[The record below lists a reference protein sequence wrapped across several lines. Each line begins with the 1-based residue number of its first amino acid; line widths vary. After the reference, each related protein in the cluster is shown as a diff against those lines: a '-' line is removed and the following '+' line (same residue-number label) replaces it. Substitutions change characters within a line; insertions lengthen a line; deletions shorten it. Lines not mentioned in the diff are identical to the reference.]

1 MAAKMSTGT
10 DVDQHYVT
18 VTICIRLKFLRL
30 MPTVVQLQ
38 HDNIAMNFTYSGRI
52 AAAADVG
59 GNARFLRRVQ
69 LRLGLLF
76 LSARITHLHR

>member
-10 DVDQHYVT
+10 DVDQHHVT
-18 VTICIRLKFLRL
+18 VTLCIRLKFLRL
-30 MPTVVQLQ
+30 MPTVVQ
-38 HDNIAMNFTYSGRI
+38 HDNIAMNFTYCGRI